1 MKTNPP
7 SAWGIALDKK
17 PPFSITKGLLLHA
30 HCGDWIFGSDKF
42 EIELGGILHN

>member
-1 MKTNPP
+1 MNQPP
-7 SAWGIALDKK
+7 PQPGELRWTKK